1 MKKQLNNENERI
13 LILKLTIDDTK
24 YLLVNI
30 YNANKEQ
37 DQLKTQQNFIL
48 LENFCN
54 FYNRNVVLAVDLIS
68 FSMKSL

>member
-37 DQLKTQQNFIL
+37 GQLKTQQNFIL